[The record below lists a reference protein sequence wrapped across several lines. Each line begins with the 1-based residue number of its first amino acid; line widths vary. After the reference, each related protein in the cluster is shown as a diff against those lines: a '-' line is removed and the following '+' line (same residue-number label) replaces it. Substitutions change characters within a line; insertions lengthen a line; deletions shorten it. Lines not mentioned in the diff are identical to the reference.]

1 MLFVVD
7 LWVKV
12 TWVEAPP
19 LALQGRPR
27 PAESAPSSGSQ
38 VCPGLHHAG
47 EERVLQGEG
56 PVQTP
61 SEPVPILARGARC
74 VFFSSSPD
82 LLPPAASLC
91 QRRYSDRPAR
101 GGCVLLWSTT
111 CPLVPVLRKLQTK
124 VKVTQRILLTKQ
136 ASKHASS
143 LSGSLLL
150 LHRQGAG
157 SAGGEERTR
166 APLRLAITAV
176 LSTEGSSSTLTRRR
190 AASVLNTSA
199 DQAAARPALIMLSGG
214 GKLERRSWKR
224 SEEQM
229 SSSRFFTRL
238 PFARRNI

>member
-1 MLFVVD
+1 M
-7 LWVKV
+7 
-12 TWVEAPP
+12 
-19 LALQGRPR
+19 
-27 PAESAPSSGSQ
+27 
-38 VCPGLHHAG
+38 
-47 EERVLQGEG
+47 
-56 PVQTP
+56 
-61 SEPVPILARGARC
+61 
-74 VFFSSSPD
+74 FSSPPARIFSL
-82 LLPPAASLC
+82 LLPVCVSVAIATAQLEAAAFC
-91 QRRYSDRPAR
+91 FGPPR
-101 GGCVLLWSTT
+101 V
-111 CPLVPVLRKLQTK
+111 PLVPVLRKLQTK

-136 ASKHASS
+136 ASRHASS